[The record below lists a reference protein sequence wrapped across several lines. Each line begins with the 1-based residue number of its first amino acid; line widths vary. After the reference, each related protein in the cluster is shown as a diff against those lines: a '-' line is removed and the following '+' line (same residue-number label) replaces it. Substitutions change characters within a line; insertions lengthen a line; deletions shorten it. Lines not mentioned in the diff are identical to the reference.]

1 MGVIWVLWNKLES
14 IFSLILFH
22 QQVGSNSKHHGS
34 VRFYILPL
42 MKSLFFLVR
51 LYKGHQE
58 VVFKKLLLNSC
69 KISISL
75 ELQLN
80 SLSKLAPVK
89 VTYSFFDL
97 VFAKIRVSL
106 AEDVHVEFDQVFIL
120 DAFRNVE
127 LRTFIVLDSWEL
139 FVEHVQSVNFLYFK
153 PNQVRLSQRTS
164 IFFL

>member
-1 MGVIWVLWNKLES
+1 M
-14 IFSLILFH
+14 
-22 QQVGSNSKHHGS
+22 
-34 VRFYILPL
+34 
-42 MKSLFFLVR
+42 VR

-127 LRTFIVLDSWEL
+127 LRTFIVLDS
-139 FVEHVQSVNFLYFK
+139 
-153 PNQVRLSQRTS
+153 
-164 IFFL
+164 